1 MVKSSLVRVT
11 VVLDEEVVMQLR
23 KLQSRIIKETGK
35 GCSFSA
41 IIDVVAAYGL
51 KLITKK
57 KAILKLGL
65 KYEKRKTV

>member
-1 MVKSSLVRVT
+1 MGKSSLVRVT
-11 VVLDEEVVMQLR
+11 VVLDEEVVMQMR
-23 KLQSRIIKETGK
+23 KLQSRIIRETGK

-57 KAILKLGL
+57 KAIQELGL
-65 KYEKRKTV
+65 KKSK

>member
-1 MVKSSLVRVT
+1 LGKSSLVRVT

-57 KAILKLGL
+57 NAILKLGL
-65 KYEKRKTV
+65 KKSK

>member
-1 MVKSSLVRVT
+1 
-11 VVLDEEVVMQLR
+11 MQMR
-23 KLQSRIIKETGK
+23 KLQSRIIRETGK

-57 KAILKLGL
+57 KAIQELGL
-65 KYEKRKTV
+65 KKSK